1 MPIFEQLTNAMANAN
16 MKIARIIEGVS
27 QEAKASKQH
36 DTSQMYIRESF
47 NLRVMPGDG
56 TDVDEIDKF
65 WFIDGYSR
73 IGGPDVMWE

>member
-1 MPIFEQLTNAMANAN
+1 MPVFEQLTNAIANAN
-16 MKIARIIEGVS
+16 LKIARIIEGVS
-27 QEAKASKQH
+27 QDAKASSQH
-36 DTSQMYIRESF
+36 DTSQMYILESF

-56 TDVDEIDKF
+56 TDVDSIDKF